1 MEISVKA
8 AQRSYNITL
17 ERGALSRADK
27 YLALDRR
34 VLIVTDDG
42 VPAEYAG
49 LVAEKCKTTYTV
61 TLPQGESSKNIK
73 NLELLLSRLVEYGF
87 TRSDCVVAVGG
98 GVVGDIAGF
107 AASVYMRGI
116 DFYNIPTT
124 LLSQVDSSIGG
135 KTAINLDGVKNAV
148 GTIITVDTLI
158 DTRFL
163 QTLSDEQLDD
173 GFGEIEKYRLLDEQ
187 ISKYKGDT
195 DGLIALCAN
204 YKQMVVQSD
213 LHDCGARKRLNLGH
227 TVAHGLELTY
237 GITHGQAVKY
247 GLYYEMA
254 LAVNL
259 GVVEKAFFDQW
270 TSGIALD
277 LARYPL
283 TQQVLLAMT
292 KDKKNYGGRIVFVL
306 PTQNFDVKEV
316 ALTMEQVTSYVAL

>member
-1 MEISVKA
+1 M
-8 AQRSYNITL
+8 ITFQQFD
-17 ERGALSRADK
+17 LSNYTND
-27 YLALDRR
+27 L
-34 VLIVTDDG
+34 VVTD
-42 VPAEYAG
+42 E
-49 LVAEKCKTTYTV
+49 
-61 TLPQGESSKNIK
+61 N
-73 NLELLLSRLVEYGF
+73 LSRLYNICGCNVFVLPCGEQAKDFVWAQKLCSWFLQNNLSKQG
-87 TRSDCVVAVGG
+87 SVVAVGG
-98 GVVGDIAGF
+98 GSVGDVAGF
-107 AASVYMRGI
+107 AASIYKRGVKVLQV
-116 DFYNIPTT
+116 PTT
-124 LLSQVDSSIGG
+124 LLSMVDSAIGG

-148 GTIITVDTLI
+148 GTIVPVDTLI

-163 QTLSDEQLDD
+163 QTLSDEQIED

-195 DGLIALCAN
+195 DDLIALCAN

-213 LHDCGARKRLNLGH
+213 LYDCGARKRLNLGH

-254 LAVNL
+254 LAVKL

-292 KDKKNYGGRIVFVL
+292 KDKKNYDGRIVFVL
-306 PTQNFDVKEV
+306 PTQKFDVKEV
-316 ALTMEQVTSYVAL
+316 ALTMEQLQNHVAL